1 MSWQNGQGKATCR
14 SQFAATLCGSLIV
27 VVSVL
32 SAMGVRAVGETW
44 TTQTSAA
51 DNFWGSVTWGG
62 PAGQELFV
70 AVAYNGAGNRV
81 MTSPDGITWTTQTSA
96 ADNRWSSV
104 TWGGP
109 AGQELLV
116 AVAESGNNNRVMTSP
131 DGITWTTQTSAAD
144 NNWKSVAW
152 GGPAGAEKFVAVA
165 NTGIRNRVMTSSFV
179 AAAPAAPTID
189 TISTGDGTLTVA
201 FTAGADGGSA
211 ITNYKYSTDGTN
223 YIALSP
229 ASTVSPFTITGL
241 TNETSYPVT
250 IKAVNSVGDSAA
262 SNAITATPATT
273 TTTTTTTSTTVAPTT
288 TTTSTTVAS
297 DTTTTAVSSPRPDTG
312 TADTAKSTGQSI
324 ATQLSYAI
332 NGRTVKTST
341 QIGELARI
349 DTEYQPSVIDSP
361 FDIELGTSLTL
372 NGTGFTP
379 NTPLEVWIDST
390 PTRLATSTA
399 DRQGEFTITVQVPH
413 ELDTGDHTLRVE
425 AVINAE
431 PVTVRTGINL
441 VTPTRN
447 LPVTGPSDITN
458 WSLFVATLGLLLVI
472 SRRRINPASRQ

>member
-1 MSWQNGQGKATCR
+1 
-14 SQFAATLCGSLIV
+14 
-27 VVSVL
+27 
-32 SAMGVRAVGETW
+32 
-44 TTQTSAA
+44 
-51 DNFWGSVTWGG
+51 
-62 PAGQELFV
+62 
-70 AVAYNGAGNRV
+70 
-81 MTSPDGITWTTQTSA
+81 
-96 ADNRWSSV
+96 
-104 TWGGP
+104 
-109 AGQELLV
+109 
-116 AVAESGNNNRVMTSP
+116 
-131 DGITWTTQTSAAD
+131 
-144 NNWKSVAW
+144 
-152 GGPAGAEKFVAVA
+152 
-165 NTGIRNRVMTSSFV
+165 
-179 AAAPAAPTID
+179 
-189 TISTGDGTLTVA
+189 VA

-241 TNETSYPVT
+241 TNGTSYPVT

-262 SNAITATPATT
+262 SNANTATPATT

-297 DTTTTAVSSPRPDTG
+297 DTTTTAVLSPRPDTG

-349 DTEYQPSVIDSP
+349 NTEYQPSVIDSP

-399 DRQGEFTITVQVPH
+399 DQQGEFTITVQVPH

-431 PVTVRTGINL
+431 HVTVRTGINL

>member
-1 MSWQNGQGKATCR
+1 VAFTAGADGGSAITNYKYSTDGTNYIALSPASTVSPFTITGLTNGTSYPVTIKA
-14 SQFAATLCGSLIV
+14 V
-27 VVSVL
+27 NSV
-32 SAMGVRAVGETW
+32 GD
-44 TTQTSAA
+44 SAA
-51 DNFWGSVTWGG
+51 SNAITAT
-62 PAGQELFV
+62 PAP
-70 AVAYNGAGNRV
+70 
-81 MTSPDGITWTTQTSA
+81 T
-96 ADNRWSSV
+96 
-104 TWGGP
+104 
-109 AGQELLV
+109 
-116 AVAESGNNNRVMTSP
+116 
-131 DGITWTTQTSAAD
+131 
-144 NNWKSVAW
+144 
-152 GGPAGAEKFVAVA
+152 
-165 NTGIRNRVMTSSFV
+165 
-179 AAAPAAPTID
+179 APAAPTID

-241 TNETSYPVT
+241 TNGTSYPVT

-262 SNAITATPATT
+262 SNAITATPAPTAP
-273 TTTTTTTSTTVAPTT
+273 TTTTTSTTVAPTT

-297 DTTTTAVSSPRPDTG
+297 DTTTTAVLSPRPDTG